1 MAKSHV
7 TVLVID
13 PERAHRTLI
22 RKILTAPGVE
32 FKVFESCGEADGLL
46 LARQQKPEAILLEV
60 VSPSGQTWRILETLK
75 SEEATRNIPV
85 IVVSILDEEGKARRL
100 GADGYVLKPFNVRTL
115 RHELKKF
122 LPV

>member
-1 MAKSHV
+1 MSKSHV

-13 PERAHRTLI
+13 PERAHRALI
-22 RKILTAPGVE
+22 RKLLAAPGVE
-32 FKVFESCGEADGLL
+32 FKVFESCGEAD
-46 LARQQKPEAILLEV
+46 AILLEV

-75 SEEATRNIPV
+75 SEEATRDIPV

>member
-13 PERAHRTLI
+13 PARAHRTLI

-85 IVVSILDEEGKARRL
+85 IVVSILNEEGKARRL
-100 GADGYVLKPFNVRTL
+100 GADGYVLKPFKWR
-115 RHELKKF
+115 
-122 LPV
+122 